1 MWKKIILGISIV
13 ICIAAGIYWFTYIKE
28 IKTPVS
34 SGINAVP
41 LDAALIFESK
51 QTANAWVKLASGDMW
66 KELMGTATGTKLN
79 RQVHYLD
86 SLFRSA
92 PAVGQLLMNQSVFI
106 SVHSSGPSSFDF
118 LYVYSL
124 PNLGHQSTV
133 KGFIKKVNNNKEP
146 DSRAYD
152 DVEINTIHPPHKDSL
167 SFAFLNGILMMSTN
181 QTLVEDA
188 IRQLKSGVSFSKDKN
203 FNKVISTAGKN
214 VDGNIYVN
222 YKKFPN
228 LLNNFIFPGLQE
240 EAKNISNFA
249 DYSGWDITIKNN
261 ALLFSGFTQAND
273 SSNSFLRLFA
283 TQDPQEIELTKIIP
297 AKTAFLFFM
306 GINDVK
312 TFHHDYKI
320 YLNYKQRSQ
329 QYEQYVTDINKKY
342 HVNIERCFL
351 DWIKN
356 EMALVITE
364 PTTATIADNSY
375 AILHAN
381 NITDADHTLNA
392 LTDSICKKNSE
403 KKDTIHVGDYVITHL
418 NLPGVLSELFGWQ
431 FEKINKNYYTT
442 VDDYVVF
449 ANSSA
454 ALQTFIHDFEN
465 NKTLE
470 KDKRYRTFM
479 ENISGDANIYL
490 YAAAPRLLGIS
501 GSIVN
506 EELNLDVN
514 NQRELLQKFDKFG
527 IQFSTNKKLFYS
539 GACISYNS
547 LYGQE
552 LKPEWELKLDTSF
565 QVKPFIVDNSRTNTK
580 DIFIQDDTNT
590 VYLANARGK
599 LSWKRSLHEAMI
611 SNAFQPIASKAKN
624 SKLQILFNTATQ
636 LYKLDENGRDSKGFP
651 VQLKSHASNP
661 MNMVSYEKNNDYRI
675 LLAFEDKTIHCFNP
689 HGEEVTGFKSIKTD
703 NPVTLPVQY
712 FKVNTK
718 DYLCVVDVEGKIY
731 ITDRQGEMRIKLK
744 ERFPQAIEHFYIESG
759 SDKDH
764 TFLVTA
770 DSTGKVTKIALND
783 AKEQFRPQRFDLPVI
798 MEYKDI
804 DKDGIS
810 EYIFQ
815 SKTELNI
822 YNQQKQLLV
831 NHKFKDDMLPA
842 TILLDLPDGSTRIGA
857 VSAVSNQLYLFNAS
871 GSSISN
877 FPAKGKTL
885 FTIADLANDGVLY
898 LISGTP
904 DNKLVAYPLE

>member
-51 QTANAWVKLASGDMW
+51 QSANAWLKLASGDMW

-79 RQVHYLD
+79 LQVHYLD

-92 PAVGQLLMNQSVFI
+92 PAVGQLLINQSVFI
-106 SVHSSGPSSFDF
+106 SAHSSGPSSFDF

-124 PNLGHQSTV
+124 PNLSHQSTV
-133 KGFIKKVNNNKEP
+133 VGFIKKVNNNKEP

-203 FNKVISTAGKN
+203 FSKVISTAGKN

-306 GINDVK
+306 GINNVK

-381 NITDADHTLNA
+381 NITDADHALNA

-449 ANSSA
+449 ANSTA

-470 KDKRYRTFM
+470 KDKRYRAFM

-501 GSIVN
+501 GTIVN
-506 EELNLDVN
+506 EELNLDAN

-527 IQFSTNKKLFYS
+527 VQFSANKKLFYS

-565 QVKPFIVDNSRTNTK
+565 QVKPFIVHNSRTNTK
-580 DIFIQDDTNT
+580 DIFLQDDTNT
-590 VYLANARGK
+590 VYLATSNGK
-599 LSWKRSLHEAMI
+599 LSWKRSLHETMI
-611 SNAFQPIASKAKN
+611 SNAFQPAASKAKG

-651 VQLKSHASNP
+651 VQLKSRASNS

-675 LLAFEDKTIHCFNP
+675 LVAFEDKTIHCFDP
-689 HGEEVTGFKSIKTD
+689 HGEEVPGFKSIKTD
-703 NPVTLPVQY
+703 NPVILPVQY

-731 ITDRQGEMRIKLK
+731 ITDRQGEIRLKLK
-744 ERFPQAIEHFYIESG
+744 ERFPQAVEHFYIEPG
-759 SDKDH
+759 SDNDH

-783 AKEQFRPQRFDLPVI
+783 AKEQFRLQRFDLPVM

-804 DKDGIS
+804 DKDGIA

-842 TILLDLPDGSTRIGA
+842 TILLDLPDGSKRIGA

-871 GSSISN
+871 GSPISN

-885 FTIADLANDGVLY
+885 FTIADLANDGLLY

-904 DNKLVAYPLE
+904 DNNLVAYPLE